1 MKDVLVQDRMG
12 MEKDQNI
19 HLAILFCQAQRDI
32 FDEEFDRVDAG
43 SLAIMLC

>member
-1 MKDVLVQDRMG
+1 MVQDRMG
-12 MEKDQNI
+12 MEKDQRI
-19 HLAILFCQAQRDI
+19 LYPDLANLFCQAQRDI